1 MTAQTSVLNA
11 QMSSQKI
18 EQSNNIG
25 NLKKLDDIAKNTI
38 YSQGTDEDT
47 LDEKVTTPAEIKVE
61 HQLNSF

>member
-1 MTAQTSVLNA
+1 
-11 QMSSQKI
+11 MSSQKI

-47 LDEKVTTPAEIKVE
+47 LDEKVTTPV
-61 HQLNSF
+61 